1 MTVESRKSEHDGV
14 QRPDLAHWNDALY
27 RHFFTVSPGEAL
39 LPLVRLYVTAEDLRA
54 AANAPVGTSE
64 EARTAFIESIRSALD
79 SRSLGLDASLRR
91 KSWNFDAS
99 APPPFLSHLLLTCMV
114 ANDLAEEL
122 KSTGDFRERLSRTLG
137 TQSQHGLDRLRPLW
151 EDVAEWSSRRNLA
164 GALCRRL
171 QLPLIPDSGY
181 HSIIG
186 YSVRLAVPSRRDQA
200 ALASLLSRHDLVC
213 PEPELNAVL
222 RVVSANLGR
231 FSSQFADVFREFAS
245 ALKSLPA
252 ALLFHSTFWTAVREV
267 ALSGLST
274 AVKTSGSA
282 RTRLELEDDDG
293 RFWFAIT
300 CDKELS
306 DRDARAIPLPTFRQ
320 SPFQFV
326 LTESE
331 GDSLFGRA
339 LSSNRSSASIER
351 LLAGTRTAVADGLL
365 LFEENDDDVFV
376 LSTSF
381 PSGGRVRALVSDRL
395 RSAFKRALE
404 SAGVR
409 PEITNSAHDGW
420 SEWRGLTVEGLRG
433 SDFSRFP
440 SLLSVKSLRLTL
452 PPPEIR
458 LRGGI
463 RSGNSFVALTDAMP
477 VVEAPGAEIV
487 TIELDSQTRTALEKV
502 SDEPDTWC
510 FGADF
515 PIGRLHG
522 TRRIVALAAA
532 VSVAEREV
540 TFVENT
546 FDVEYKR
553 PSDPSRWLVEA
564 GQMDM
569 AILSEQSVSV
579 TAPQEDWKLERSR
592 ETSVT
597 RISVAP
603 VSPRSTDPLHKL
615 TTILSSQFAAQR
627 GIPEGLL
634 LPLMTSALALEVHRV
649 WPVLRAW
656 VEAGILDVLTD
667 ARWRSRTYFA
677 RTPRL
682 VAYRRGI
689 RYEAVLTGLA
699 PPFLLERFDRLAA
712 RFHLT
717 RADASSVSP
726 AVPLLARC
734 HSRRLDLL
742 TEFAKELGLPELEW
756 LRTPRAIAASVRSVT
771 ERHLTEPQNWPLY
784 REWDW
789 NRRIFSETPTRTTCS
804 GISIRWCRRDDGP
817 DCYKIWRDGSL
828 VWWSRSR
835 TWAVIAAFTLAGLPV
850 FEIESGGVIQSRG
863 DSLYLP
869 LPLARI
875 VALIGPVPPAP
886 VQLPDSTTLYR
897 YTFPDDVSRD
907 SVLEILWP
915 SSLARTRIV
924 GHEILRKLVA
934 IARTGTGPVIPVPFR
949 LRRALEELSKP
960 ESILRLD
967 FVPASALPRLYAFVT
982 STNKG
987 DVAWP

>member
-1 MTVESRKSEHDGV
+1 MALVLIGNSPMTVESRKSEHDGV

-404 SAGVR
+404 SA
-409 PEITNSAHDGW
+409 
-420 SEWRGLTVEGLRG
+420 
-433 SDFSRFP
+433 
-440 SLLSVKSLRLTL
+440 
-452 PPPEIR
+452 
-458 LRGGI
+458 
-463 RSGNSFVALTDAMP
+463 
-477 VVEAPGAEIV
+477 
-487 TIELDSQTRTALEKV
+487 
-502 SDEPDTWC
+502 
-510 FGADF
+510 
-515 PIGRLHG
+515 
-522 TRRIVALAAA
+522 
-532 VSVAEREV
+532 
-540 TFVENT
+540 
-546 FDVEYKR
+546 
-553 PSDPSRWLVEA
+553 
-564 GQMDM
+564 
-569 AILSEQSVSV
+569 
-579 TAPQEDWKLERSR
+579 
-592 ETSVT
+592 
-597 RISVAP
+597 
-603 VSPRSTDPLHKL
+603 
-615 TTILSSQFAAQR
+615 
-627 GIPEGLL
+627 
-634 LPLMTSALALEVHRV
+634 
-649 WPVLRAW
+649 
-656 VEAGILDVLTD
+656 
-667 ARWRSRTYFA
+667 
-677 RTPRL
+677 
-682 VAYRRGI
+682 
-689 RYEAVLTGLA
+689 
-699 PPFLLERFDRLAA
+699 
-712 RFHLT
+712 
-717 RADASSVSP
+717 
-726 AVPLLARC
+726 
-734 HSRRLDLL
+734 
-742 TEFAKELGLPELEW
+742 
-756 LRTPRAIAASVRSVT
+756 
-771 ERHLTEPQNWPLY
+771 
-784 REWDW
+784 
-789 NRRIFSETPTRTTCS
+789 
-804 GISIRWCRRDDGP
+804 
-817 DCYKIWRDGSL
+817 
-828 VWWSRSR
+828 
-835 TWAVIAAFTLAGLPV
+835 
-850 FEIESGGVIQSRG
+850 
-863 DSLYLP
+863 
-869 LPLARI
+869 
-875 VALIGPVPPAP
+875 
-886 VQLPDSTTLYR
+886 
-897 YTFPDDVSRD
+897 
-907 SVLEILWP
+907 
-915 SSLARTRIV
+915 
-924 GHEILRKLVA
+924 
-934 IARTGTGPVIPVPFR
+934 
-949 LRRALEELSKP
+949 
-960 ESILRLD
+960 
-967 FVPASALPRLYAFVT
+967 
-982 STNKG
+982 
-987 DVAWP
+987 